1 MQTFPNLFPLLLSQP
16 PSSLNKDTCLPIFS
30 THTQSLIIN
39 PDYYPF
45 RALTRRVEKCCS
57 PMEKNLVYFL
67 SSRRSVF
74 KSTRFNL
81 NFDSKVETKK
91 RLTIIIYN
99 DIIHTEI
106 YRNIYWNIVQ
116 NDLTSDY
123 NNSFMND
130 SSLFKCNFLLH

>member
-1 MQTFPNLFPLLLSQP
+1 
-16 PSSLNKDTCLPIFS
+16 
-30 THTQSLIIN
+30 
-39 PDYYPF
+39 
-45 RALTRRVEKCCS
+45 
-57 PMEKNLVYFL
+57 MEKNLVYFL

-81 NFDSKVETKK
+81 NFDLKVETKK

-116 NDLTSDY
+116 NDLTSD
-123 NNSFMND
+123 
-130 SSLFKCNFLLH
+130 